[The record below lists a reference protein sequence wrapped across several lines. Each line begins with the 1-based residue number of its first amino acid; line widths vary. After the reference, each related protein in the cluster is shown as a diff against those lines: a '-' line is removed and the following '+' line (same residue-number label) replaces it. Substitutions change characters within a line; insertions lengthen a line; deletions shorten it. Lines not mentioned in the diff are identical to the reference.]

1 MSTQVNPSSRKLCP
15 PDTLVAGA
23 GGLARA
29 RSLRWVSA
37 CGLALLCLASAVA
50 RDDEDGQPP
59 SFADIDREV
68 QGIKQEILD
77 INSALSSLEE
87 ELLYPPDSRL
97 TVFLS
102 LRPGATL
109 DIGLLRIDLNGETLV
124 HHDYSDTEMEALRK
138 GGVHK
143 PYIGRIEN
151 GDYMLQAHLSGTGK
165 KDQVFDLATS
175 VNFTKR
181 RGTKYVEL
189 QVSESRIQGTPRLT
203 VQSW

>member
-1 MSTQVNPSSRKLCP
+1 MQTRVNRLSRKLWP
-15 PDTLVAGA
+15 PNGAVADTGSA
-23 GGLARA
+23 ARA
-29 RSLRWVSA
+29 RALRWVMA
-37 CGLALLCLASAVA
+37 CGLALLCFASAVSG
-50 RDDEDGQPP
+50 DEEVSQPP
-59 SFADIDREV
+59 VYADIDREV

-87 ELLYPPDSRL
+87 ELLYPPDHRL

-102 LRPGATL
+102 MRRGTALA
-109 DIGLLRIDLNGETLV
+109 INALRIDLNGETLV
-124 HHDYSDTEMEALRK
+124 HHSYSDTEMEALRK

-143 PYIGRIEN
+143 SYMGQIRN
-151 GDYMLQAHLSGTGK
+151 GDYVLQAHLSGKGK

-175 VNFTKR
+175 VSFTKR

-189 QVSESRIQGTPRLT
+189 QVSESRFQGAPRLT